1 MADVGAGLPMFN
13 LGRLHQTWNSGD
25 RVITHETAWIQYSR
39 TFVFRRVG
47 RVEIFPKRDT
57 ATHHDNP
64 MADPRP
70 DRNNCSVPHPA
81 QQSVIMNC
89 FNGDNET
96 FTSLV
101 QCFEISGL
109 ASAYITDLDTDIY
122 KSFGSDWTVFVQDVN
137 TKGGSGAYR

>member
-1 MADVGAGLPMFN
+1 MRECGTLSRSLMADVGAGLPMFN

-70 DRNNCSVPHPA
+70 DRNNYRHIRGYVCAVSKP
-81 QQSVIMNC
+81 
-89 FNGDNET
+89 GT
-96 FTSLV
+96 
-101 QCFEISGL
+101 CFEISGL